1 MELRGSRNPL
11 SLSNEKFAPHTS
23 RAECISWRN
32 LLNLPLSEPHASRFK
47 LLLAFA
53 AIYLVWGS
61 TYLAIAFAVE
71 SIPPFLAIGTRFM
84 VAGSLLYGFMRLKGV
99 QRPTWQNMKNGAIIG
114 TMSLGIG
121 TGFVAWAEQHID
133 SGFAALIITMVPLW
147 FVLLDWWWLKGGAPR
162 RPVVI
167 GLILGF
173 IGITVLTGP
182 ELATGITDSNALAV
196 MLVIIGTISWSAG
209 SLRSKMISMPKNL
222 FMSSAVQMTAGGV
235 MVSIIGLLLG
245 EMSGFDIHAVTER
258 SLWAWFYL
266 VVFGSL
272 GAFSAYVWLLGNAPP
287 KQISSYAFV
296 NPVVA
301 VFLGWWLADEV
312 VNGRIMIACVIMVS
326 AVALIVRYGGS
337 RTPKPRESKA

>member
-1 MELRGSRNPL
+1 MSIHAPSRL
-11 SLSNEKFAPHTS
+11 
-23 RAECISWRN
+23 
-32 LLNLPLSEPHASRFK
+32 K
-47 LLLAFA
+47 LLVAFA

-71 SIPPFLAIGTRFM
+71 SIPPFLAIGTRFL
-84 VAGSLLYGFMRLKGV
+84 VAGSLLYGFTRLKGV
-99 QRPTWQNMKNGAIIG
+99 QRPTWQNMKNGALVG
-114 TMSLGIG
+114 VLSLGIG
-121 TGFVAWAEQHID
+121 TGFVAWAEQYID
-133 SGFAALIITMVPLW
+133 SGFAALIVTMVPLW

-162 RPVVI
+162 RPVII

-182 ELATGITDSNALAV
+182 ELVSGIKDSNAVAV
-196 MLVIIGTISWSAG
+196 LMVIVATMSWSVG

-235 MVSIIGLLLG
+235 MVSLIGLALG
-245 EMSGFDIHAVTER
+245 EMQGFSWTAVTDR
-258 SLWAWFYL
+258 SLWAWGYL

-272 GAFSAYVWLLGNAPP
+272 GAFSAYVWLLGHAPP

-301 VFLGWWLADEV
+301 VFLGWLLADEV
-312 VNGRIMIACVIMVS
+312 VDARILAACVIMVS
-326 AVALIVRYGGS
+326 AVALIVRYGGNRS
-337 RTPKPRESKA
+337 VTPKKAKD